1 MYSVRTADMVV
12 LSSMTRAG
20 SPKFHTPKA
29 EAGSSAMVT
38 LNIASEDG
46 EDPKV
51 SAPAADAKIYDFAD
65 ENAINEY
72 AENIDLITF
81 LTTLKQ
87 NCGLDLTSL
96 LLGTM
101 Q

>member
-1 MYSVRTADMVV
+1 
-12 LSSMTRAG
+12 
-20 SPKFHTPKA
+20 
-29 EAGSSAMVT
+29 MVT

-87 NCGLDLTSL
+87 ILPVYCWARCSDQGMVLSEKEM
-96 LLGTM
+96 M
-101 Q
+101 QDFDDSICKRIAENIH